1 MKPPYA
7 LETITTHVSPSPH
20 EEGQDLALPPS
31 LLCCPLP
38 RFLRE
43 QLPGPPSGVRAP
55 SPALWLLHQ
64 PRFLPQ
70 HIRSC
75 SVLSSSRPSLSPS
88 SGPFSLTPAGFLVP
102 SSQRP
107 PFLRSHQMHPVT

>member
-20 EEGQDLALPPS
+20 EEGRDLALPPS
-31 LLCCPLP
+31 PLCCPLP